1 MSFSIRFI
9 ELPLFWTTL
18 QVPPIKQDVQRAEVL
33 KIFTSSLVYLK
44 YEQSNGRVQSSKK
57 DVTGLLLL

>member
-1 MSFSIRFI
+1 MSFSISFI

-18 QVPPIKQDVQRAEVL
+18 QQDVQRAEVL
-33 KIFTSSLVYLK
+33 KIFTSSLVYVK

>member
-1 MSFSIRFI
+1 MSFSISFI

-18 QVPPIKQDVQRAEVL
+18 QQDVQRAEVL
-33 KIFTSSLVYLK
+33 KIFTSALVYVK